1 MFYSQSTS
9 TVILLWG
16 EGRKKG
22 RTSIGW
28 THEVNSVMT
37 AGTGQLFVFVLVFS
51 SLSVCVQVQDA
62 VYCLIKNKVLTTE
75 TKVKG
80 SSSPGI
86 CRVFYFK
93 IKVLI

>member
-1 MFYSQSTS
+1 
-9 TVILLWG
+9 
-16 EGRKKG
+16 
-22 RTSIGW
+22 
-28 THEVNSVMT
+28 MT
-37 AGTGQLFVFVLVFS
+37 AGTGQLFVFVLFFS

-93 IKVLI
+93 IKALIWINASNFKKKKKTDYKLFFN